1 MLGSTAGRRSATIA
15 SGLTRWRFGTGL
27 AAWLAAIRRYPL
39 VLTAIVVCLAAQALV
54 ILFQPDGS
62 TVARVAIDLLVALGP
77 ACLLPFCL
85 RGSRVIGRRPA
96 TLIGLSAACFVLGQ
110 VLFAL
115 SDLPGG
121 PDPTLPSEWLFL
133 AACPLALGGILALPA
148 DLLPSL
154 VRARF
159 ALDGLL
165 TLSALATGVWYVL
178 LGPALEASGQ
188 PLSTRVLGGAY
199 VGLALF
205 LVAYV
210 LVYVARPGTRLP
222 QGVMGTLLLGCLT
235 LIGTAFLYAH
245 LLLEG
250 RYQAGSWLDLG
261 WPAGSML
268 LYFAVG
274 LMRRADPVRG
284 TGAAPGLPPPLWR
297 ALLPFSGVLLV
308 GAVLLEVWRG
318 NASNSHNLLLGTA
331 VAGTA
336 TVGAFVAR
344 QVLSMLENRALPRQ
358 TAAAAARIGRLNEE
372 LSQARNQLQTVYEAI
387 ACGVIVWESPDR
399 LLDANATALQHTGLS
414 LEALRALP
422 SPTWQ
427 YLKPDGEPLREDE
440 RPARIVWN
448 TGRPCPSQVLRMH
461 RPEAPERW
469 LQVDAVPLFDVEG
482 NVCRVVSTALDITER
497 HQAEESLRSSE
508 QSLQLLFTASPQ
520 PMWVY
525 DLQTLRFLAVN
536 EAAVIAYGYGP
547 EEFLALTILDIRLPE
562 DLARLHADLAE
573 TRSALQASG
582 EWRHR
587 QRDGEVFDVEIAS
600 HCLEFAGRAA
610 VLVAAHDVSGRNQAY
625 RALARER
632 DFSAAVL
639 DTVAS
644 LVVVF
649 DCQSRVVRF
658 NRLCEVVTGYP
669 AAAVEG
675 RVRWNLL
682 DPPGEPARLRQ
693 RVAVM
698 IDGTA
703 GEDDRGI
710 LEQYWMTKSGA
721 RRLISWSARM
731 LDDGAEGHTYVIAT
745 GIDITEQRAAEAA
758 MARLSRQH
766 GQILASAAEGIFG
779 FDRSGY
785 TTFANPAAA
794 RMLGYEL
801 DELVGQVHHSL
812 IHHSHADGRP
822 YPRAFCR
829 LYAALG
835 GGVHQVTDE
844 VFWRKDG
851 MALPVEYTSTPI
863 WENGG
868 ISGAVV
874 TFTDV
879 TARKQAEAI
888 LAHQASHD
896 SLTDLPNRAHLHE
909 RLRTWLA
916 AAAAS
921 GSFVGLLLLDLDRF
935 KEINDTLGHHTGDLL
950 LRQVSMRLLETAPEA
965 KLVARLGGD
974 EFALILA
981 GADAACAGEAA
992 QRVLAALSR
1001 PFDIEEQS
1009 LAIGGSIG
1017 IALFPTHGET
1027 PEMLLRHADV
1037 AMYAAK
1043 RTHTG
1048 SAFYTATDD
1057 PYSADRL
1064 ALVRDLRRMLDDD
1077 QLVLHYQPKVGRNGE
1092 LLGVEALARWFHPT
1106 LGSVPPD
1113 VFIPLA
1119 EQTGMI
1125 EPLTRQVLAIAMA
1138 QSATWSAAGLHLPIA
1153 INLSTQSL
1161 HDQQFPAYLAALL
1174 ESYGLQAG
1182 NIALEITEG
1191 SLMVD
1196 PLRAL
1201 QTLTDL
1207 HDLGVR
1213 LSIDDFGTGYSSLG
1227 YLRDLPV
1234 DEVKVD
1240 KSFVRGMTA
1249 RAEASAKDAAIV
1261 RSVIA
1266 MAHELS
1272 LEVVAEGVEN
1282 RQLWDL
1288 LADMDCDIIQ
1298 GYFVSRPLTARD
1310 LERWLDQ
1317 DESLSQL
1324 LGHSVQASA

>member
-1 MLGSTAGRRSATIA
+1 
-15 SGLTRWRFGTGL
+15 
-27 AAWLAAIRRYPL
+27 
-39 VLTAIVVCLAAQALV
+39 
-54 ILFQPDGS
+54 
-62 TVARVAIDLLVALGP
+62 VAR
-77 ACLLPFCL
+77 
-85 RGSRVIGRRPA
+85 
-96 TLIGLSAACFVLGQ
+96 
-110 VLFAL
+110 
-115 SDLPGG
+115 
-121 PDPTLPSEWLFL
+121 
-133 AACPLALGGILALPA
+133 
-148 DLLPSL
+148 
-154 VRARF
+154 
-159 ALDGLL
+159 
-165 TLSALATGVWYVL
+165 
-178 LGPALEASGQ
+178 SG
-188 PLSTRVLGGAY
+188 
-199 VGLALF
+199 
-205 LVAYV
+205 
-210 LVYVARPGTRLP
+210 
-222 QGVMGTLLLGCLT
+222 
-235 LIGTAFLYAH
+235 
-245 LLLEG
+245 
-250 RYQAGSWLDLG
+250 
-261 WPAGSML
+261 
-268 LYFAVG
+268 
-274 LMRRADPVRG
+274 
-284 TGAAPGLPPPLWR
+284 
-297 ALLPFSGVLLV
+297 
-308 GAVLLEVWRG
+308 
-318 NASNSHNLLLGTA
+318 
-331 VAGTA
+331 
-336 TVGAFVAR
+336 
-344 QVLSMLENRALPRQ
+344 
-358 TAAAAARIGRLNEE
+358 
-372 LSQARNQLQTVYEAI
+372 
-387 ACGVIVWESPDR
+387 
-399 LLDANATALQHTGLS
+399 
-414 LEALRALP
+414 
-422 SPTWQ
+422 
-427 YLKPDGEPLREDE
+427 
-440 RPARIVWN
+440 
-448 TGRPCPSQVLRMH
+448 
-461 RPEAPERW
+461 
-469 LQVDAVPLFDVEG
+469 
-482 NVCRVVSTALDITER
+482 
-497 HQAEESLRSSE
+497 
-508 QSLQLLFTASPQ
+508 
-520 PMWVY
+520 
-525 DLQTLRFLAVN
+525 
-536 EAAVIAYGYGP
+536 
-547 EEFLALTILDIRLPE
+547 
-562 DLARLHADLAE
+562 
-573 TRSALQASG
+573 
-582 EWRHR
+582 
-587 QRDGEVFDVEIAS
+587 
-600 HCLEFAGRAA
+600 
-610 VLVAAHDVSGRNQAY
+610 
-625 RALARER
+625 
-632 DFSAAVL
+632 
-639 DTVAS
+639 
-644 LVVVF
+644 
-649 DCQSRVVRF
+649 
-658 NRLCEVVTGYP
+658 
-669 AAAVEG
+669 
-675 RVRWNLL
+675 
-682 DPPGEPARLRQ
+682 
-693 RVAVM
+693 
-698 IDGTA
+698 
-703 GEDDRGI
+703 
-710 LEQYWMTKSGA
+710 
-721 RRLISWSARM
+721 
-731 LDDGAEGHTYVIAT
+731 
-745 GIDITEQRAAEAA
+745 
-758 MARLSRQH
+758 
-766 GQILASAAEGIFG
+766 
-779 FDRSGY
+779 
-785 TTFANPAAA
+785 
-794 RMLGYEL
+794 
-801 DELVGQVHHSL
+801 
-812 IHHSHADGRP
+812 
-822 YPRAFCR
+822 
-829 LYAALG
+829 
-835 GGVHQVTDE
+835 
-844 VFWRKDG
+844 
-851 MALPVEYTSTPI
+851 
-863 WENGG
+863 
-868 ISGAVV
+868 
-874 TFTDV
+874 
-879 TARKQAEAI
+879 
-888 LAHQASHD
+888 
-896 SLTDLPNRAHLHE
+896 
-909 RLRTWLA
+909 LA

-1064 ALVRDLRRMLDDD
+1064 ALVRDLRRMLDDETNWCCTTS
-1077 QLVLHYQPKVGRNGE
+1077 PRW
-1092 LLGVEALARWFHPT
+1092 VETASYWAWKALARWFHPT